1 MRKLILYLQELRSP
15 FFTATIVPVTLGAS
29 VAWSHAGEFHW
40 GLFLLALAGGLFL
53 HAGTNVMNDFF
64 DHRSGTDEM
73 NVQYV
78 RPFTGGSR
86 MIQKGLLTPKEVLW
100 ESIFFYVGAVLVG
113 VILTVHRGHPILIL
127 GAIGLFCG
135 YFYTGTPLV
144 LAARGLGELVIGLNF
159 GLLMVMGSYYVQ
171 TGRFSAEP
179 LLTAI
184 PVALLIALVV
194 FINEFQDMES
204 DGRAGRR
211 TLVVRLGKRRS
222 ARVYLALLSLCY
234 VTVLVFVSLRLIS
247 PFSLIVLVT
256 APVAARCAAV
266 SLTSYDSRE
275 RLVPANAG
283 TIVLHLSFGLL
294 LSVAYVLEQL
304 FS

>member
-1 MRKLILYLQELRSP
+1 LRKLVLYLQELRSP
-15 FFTATIVPVTLGAS
+15 FFTATVVPVTLGGS
-29 VAWSHAGEFHW
+29 IAWVHAGEFHW
-40 GLFLLALAGGLFL
+40 GLFLLALLGGLFL
-53 HAGTNVMNDFF
+53 HAGTNVMNDYF

-86 MIQKGLLTPKEVLW
+86 MIQKGLLTPREVLW
-100 ESIFFYVGAVLVG
+100 ESILAYIGAVLVG
-113 VILTVHRGHPILIL
+113 VILTIHRGHPILIL

-144 LAARGLGELVIGLNF
+144 LAARGLGELVIGVNF
-159 GLLMVMGSYYVQ
+159 GLLMVVGSYYVQ

-179 LLTAI
+179 LLAAI
-184 PVALLIALVV
+184 PVALLIILVV

-204 DGRAGRR
+204 DGKAGRR
-211 TLVVRLGKRRS
+211 TLVVRLGKKRS
-222 ARVYLALLSLCY
+222 SRVYLGLLSLCY
-234 VTVLVFVSLRLIS
+234 LIVLTLVALRLIS
-247 PFSLIVLVT
+247 PFCLIVLLT
-256 APVAARCAAV
+256 APIAARSAAV
-266 SLTSYDSRE
+266 ALTGYSSRE

-294 LSVAYVLEQL
+294 LSVAYLLEQL
-304 FS
+304 LS